1 MAKIDNTEIVK
12 TPPFKIQGI
21 KTKLVPSIHQL
32 IEHET
37 FDCWIEPFMGSGVVA
52 FNIKPQKAILSD
64 SNPYIIDFYNSLK
77 NNSIDELI
85 VRDFLEQEGDQLKK
99 QDDVYYYIVRE
110 RFNREHD
117 PLDFLFLNR
126 SCFNGMIRFNRKGE
140 FNVPY
145 CHKPDRFSK
154 AYITK
159 ICNQVKYIKNLIKEN
174 DFTFL
179 CQDFFETIKLANK
192 NSIVYCDP
200 PYIGRNVD
208 YYDSWDEI
216 NELSLHNLLKDS
228 ATKFILSTWKQTKYR
243 KNEYISTLWSAYNIK
258 TAEHFYF
265 VGAKES
271 NRNSVTEALIYNF

>member
-145 CHKPDRFSK
+145 CHKPDMFSK

>member
-271 NRNSVTEALIYNF
+271 NRNSVTEALIY